1 MLLVAAANVRVD
13 AGEPDLLEDLIG
25 SVHFARLPDGRFKGA
40 ALLVD
45 RERLIRMLDARSKVR
60 VMETEQVLAEPAVW
74 NAKGADGVPDADAA
88 HVHVVARD
96 AVGEVLQE
104 CLFDLIAL
112 I

>member
-74 NAKGADGVPDADAA
+74 NAKGADGVPDAY
-88 HVHVVARD
+88 ARPVPT
-96 AVGEVLQE
+96 ASGARVGKVIQE
-104 CLFDLIAL
+104 
-112 I
+112 